1 MTDEIFRGMRE
12 FQQYAEKLQQ
22 LMTDMQDQVP
32 QHATGEDAQGAV
44 SVTLGPDRLPESIK
58 VASDWQRRQPPE
70 NLGPA
75 VVDAYGSAMS
85 EQMEGWSRSLEQTG
99 WEERAAELDG
109 MLEIPGPGS
118 RSGSVTPPEVPRQDL
133 RQVRPRPMEDVVE
146 DTLSSLDALDGL
158 DENSFQVPEVTGEAA
173 ARRVTI
179 GLGAHGL
186 VSCDVDPQWAAQQSS
201 IRLSQALN
209 EALNNARSRL
219 GDVRSPAAAQI
230 AELNPQGLMNEF
242 LAMLNDPQQLR

>member
-1 MTDEIFRGMRE
+1 MTDEIFRGMQE

-22 LMTDMQDQVP
+22 LMTDMQDKVP

-44 SVTLGPDRLPESIK
+44 SVTLGPDRLPESIR
-58 VASDWQRRQPPE
+58 VASDWQRRQPAE

-85 EQMEGWSRSLEQTG
+85 EQMDGWSRTLEQSG

-109 MLEIPGPGS
+109 MLQVPGS
-118 RSGSVTPPEVPRQDL
+118 GAGSAAPPVVPRQD
-133 RQVRPRPMEDVVE
+133 RDPVRPRPMEDVVE
-146 DTLSSLDALDGL
+146 DTLSGLDALDGL
-158 DENSFQVPEVTGEAA
+158 DADSFRAPEVTGEAA
-173 ARRVTI
+173 ARRVVI
-179 GLGAHGL
+179 GLTAHSL

-209 EALNNARSRL
+209 EALSHARAKL
-219 GDVRSPAAAQI
+219 EDVQSPAAAQI
-230 AELNPQGLMNEF
+230 ADLNPQGLMNEF
-242 LAMLNDPQQLR
+242 LAILNDPQRLR